1 MGILGQSLRSEIA
14 LQTGGG
20 MKRRWLNSRTSK
32 LTGAHKLPQEIIR
45 ESPGHCM
52 SKLYTA
58 VHTYL
63 WYIHSRSRQST
74 CRALHSMAVDTVVHA

>member
-52 SKLYTA
+52 SKLYGCTYIPL
-58 VHTYL
+58 VHTF
-63 WYIHSRSRQST
+63 T
-74 CRALHSMAVDTVVHA
+74 